1 MIKVNKISNQSSPVF
16 DLRTP
21 DAADPKDALVRW
33 QQQNF
38 PEQMPDD
45 FTILVND
52 KMEVLRHPSQ
62 DPLLPDT
69 KYIVIFRSLWQDIV
83 KFMSSTKKDRHTGK
97 SRFNM
102 EELLLNNKLQIYART
117 LNEQGDSK
125 LFDLYTNFLA
135 IASRPG
141 VNPLGR
147 EKREKIGQFK
157 MVKIG
162 LHLLATFISVAT
174 PSELLE
180 IKTRAHE
187 IRETPSH
194 FRPKGGLCMIGGL
207 LIILIEGA
215 IIGVI
220 QIIQFIA

>member
-1 MIKVNKISNQSSPVF
+1 VIKVNKISNQSSPVF
-16 DLRTP
+16 ELRTP
-21 DAADPKDALVRW
+21 DAADPQDALARW
-33 QQQNF
+33 LQQNF

-45 FTILVND
+45 FIILVND
-52 KMEVLRHPSQ
+52 KMEVFRHPSQ

-69 KYIVIFRSLWQDIV
+69 KYIIIFRSLWQDIV
-83 KFMSSTKKDRHTGK
+83 KFMSSTKKDRHSGK

-102 EELLLNNKLQIYART
+102 EELLLNNKLQLYARSRK
-117 LNEQGDSK
+117 EQGDSR

-147 EKREKIGQFK
+147 EKRERKGQFQ

-162 LHLLATFISVAT
+162 LHLLVTFL
-174 PSELLE
+174 SEASSSDLLE
-180 IKTRAHE
+180 IKSRAHE
-187 IRETPSH
+187 IHDAPLN

-215 IIGVI
+215 IIGVF
-220 QIIQFIA
+220 QILQFIA